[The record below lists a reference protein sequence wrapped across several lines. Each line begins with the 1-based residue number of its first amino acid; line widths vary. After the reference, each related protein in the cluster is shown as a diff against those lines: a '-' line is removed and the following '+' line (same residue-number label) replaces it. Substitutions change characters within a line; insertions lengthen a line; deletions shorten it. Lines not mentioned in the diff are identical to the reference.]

1 MATSQI
7 YVSTATTD
15 AAGNPQQVRDLT
27 KVRGSAGSLC
37 LLSAAQATSNVGGQ
51 PVTTTLTFVVPGSVA
66 TDLVFYS
73 KYSSA
78 TPASQITI
86 CALSNPG
93 AVNATWTLTL
103 GAIEVFTASLAV
115 YRAC

>member
-1 MATSQI
+1 MATSQL

-27 KVRGSAGSLC
+27 KIKALSGSLC
-37 LLSAAQATSNVGGQ
+37 LLSAASGTSNVGGQ
-51 PVTTTLTFVVPGSVA
+51 PATTTLVFVVPGSAA

-73 KYSSA
+73 KQSSA
-78 TPASQITI
+78 TAASAI
-86 CALSNPG
+86 LSCVLTNPG
-93 AVNATWTLTL
+93 AVNATYTLTL
-103 GAIEVFTASLAV
+103 SAAEVFTATISV